1 MFCATKSKFCF
12 SVASRAYFFF
22 CLNLA
27 LAAFALAL
35 FCAAAVGASVTG
47 VSSFV
52 WEGTGLAA
60 TVPLGKG
67 EDKGKEEEEEE
78 YEGGAVAVR
87 GEEEEEEEEERVGK
101 GGWVDGRIESATNRP
116 QKQPSHKQSS
126 PHLHVASNPPLER
139 RGRRVNGVK
148 GEVGRRVR

>member
-1 MFCATKSKFCF
+1 M
-12 SVASRAYFFF
+12 ASRAYFFF

-78 YEGGAVAVR
+78 EYEGGAVAVR
-87 GEEEEEEEEERVGK
+87 GVGEEEEEEEERVGK

-139 RGRRVNGVK
+139 RGRRVNGVNG